1 MRLLLRQER
10 KRGMKDKGKSI
21 AKRRTIT
28 SFICLLIL
36 SVICVGVVYYFY
48 MQKQAGMEID
58 ETMVQIIK
66 IVALLALFFFVMA
79 FLQVLPKLFSK
90 NKFADEDSMKK
101 AFSKYID
108 MGETL
113 EAGVYA
119 TAIESCV
126 IVLYRKC
133 RYVSN
138 KLIRD
143 EKADLFDMEKRKY
156 SKYEVYLGVTDKS
169 LLVVECDK
177 NKHYYGHLDKIEV
190 PLENIPE
197 LKEEIDE
204 SDVGV
209 KFSLKEIAKV
219 ESKKAKKGNILC
231 TITMK
236 NGSYFKI
243 MLPDNVGVKSDMPN
257 HYEYRKKIL
266 SLLKAAK

>member
-10 KRGMKDKGKSI
+10 KREMKDKGKSI

-133 RYVSN
+133 RYVAN

-143 EKADLFDMEKRKY
+143 EKADLLIWKK
-156 SKYEVYLGVTDKS
+156 
-169 LLVVECDK
+169 
-177 NKHYYGHLDKIEV
+177 
-190 PLENIPE
+190 
-197 LKEEIDE
+197 
-204 SDVGV
+204 
-209 KFSLKEIAKV
+209 KV
-219 ESKKAKKGNILC
+219 Q
-231 TITMK
+231 
-236 NGSYFKI
+236 
-243 MLPDNVGVKSDMPN
+243 
-257 HYEYRKKIL
+257 
-266 SLLKAAK
+266 